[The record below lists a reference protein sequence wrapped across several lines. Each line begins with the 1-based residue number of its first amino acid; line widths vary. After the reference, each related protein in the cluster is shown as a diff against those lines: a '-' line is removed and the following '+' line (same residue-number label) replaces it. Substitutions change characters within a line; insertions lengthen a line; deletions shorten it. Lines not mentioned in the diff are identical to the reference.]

1 MYRTHN
7 DLVVRTVDWNE
18 KPIEGV
24 SVMVSKSKRPIPD
37 SLYPVPAEP
46 DPGFDLPGIH
56 LNRQKRDLDNE
67 DGNLL
72 PDNLPELPVK
82 EEGESEVEDEADE
95 NNADESRSI
104 LTNELGEATFPRHP
118 VGSVLVIEVKA
129 KTGYAL

>member
-24 SVMVSKSKRPIPD
+24 SVRVSKSPYLGDLPTD
-37 SLYPVPAEP
+37 L
-46 DPGFDLPGIH
+46 DPGFDLT
-56 LNRQKRDLDNE
+56 LENRQKRDLDDE
-67 DGNLL
+67 EGVTL
-72 PDNLPELPVK
+72 ELPVK

-95 NNADESRSI
+95 NNADESRYI

-118 VGSVLVIEVKA
+118 VGSVLAIEVKA

>member
-24 SVMVSKSKRPIPD
+24 SVRVSEGPYLGDLPTD
-37 SLYPVPAEP
+37 L
-46 DPGFDLPGIH
+46 DPGFDLT
-56 LNRQKRDLDNE
+56 LENRQKRDLDHE
-67 DGNLL
+67 EGATL
-72 PDNLPELPVK
+72 ELPVK
-82 EEGESEVEDEADE
+82 EEGESEVEDGADE
-95 NNADESRSI
+95 NNADESRYI

-118 VGSVLVIEVKA
+118 VGSVLAIEVKA